1 MPFLP
6 RHRIAVVVAIAALT
20 GAAALPVHAAST
32 AASSASDSA
41 SSAVGSLSTSIGK
54 SSNSS
59 SPGHD
64 VADGDYRVIDIA
76 EASDRPG
83 LVRLTLQGVTTQEA
97 AEFALYLP
105 RPAFEQAR
113 LATGQQVRTR
123 QKPYGIEFART
134 DTREPFFL
142 ALHDEWYREL
152 ASHPVTL

>member
-1 MPFLP
+1 MSLFP
-6 RHRIAVVVAIAALT
+6 RHLIAFALLF
-20 GAAALPVHAAST
+20 GVAALPVHAAST

-76 EASDRPG
+76 EAADRPG
-83 LVRLTLQGVTTQEA
+83 LVRLTLQGVTVAENT
-97 AEFALYLP
+97 EFALYLP
-105 RPAFEQAR
+105 RLTFEQAQ

-123 QKPYGIEFART
+123 QRAYGIEFART
-134 DTREPFFL
+134 DAHAPFFL
-142 ALHDEWYREL
+142 VLHDEWYREL

>member
-1 MPFLP
+1 MSLLP
-6 RHRIAVVVAIAALT
+6 YPPHHLIACALLSV
-20 GAAALPVHAAST
+20 GAVLPVHAAST

-76 EASDRPG
+76 EAADRPG
-83 LVRLTLQGVTTQEA
+83 LVRLTLQGVATAEDT
-97 AEFALYLP
+97 EFALYLP
-105 RPAFEQAR
+105 RPAFEQAQ

-142 ALHDEWYREL
+142 VLRDEWHREL